1 MKSRDLGRV
10 FSPLGT
16 SVQHGD
22 GVWREGSVGFC
33 PALMCDA
40 LSEYAEVRGCVEASR
55 PHGPQ
60 ERGSA
65 PPPSRGARM
74 ARAACHSA
82 SVNFI

>member
-40 LSEYAEVRGCVEASR
+40 LSEYAEVRGCVQASR

-65 PPPSRGARM
+65 PPPSPPPAEGPAWQEPPVIQPR
-74 ARAACHSA
+74 
-82 SVNFI
+82 